1 MLIGV
6 VFVLILN
13 SASIAAM
20 IRHYKED
27 KEHILLVYRSLLAH
41 LLLDVPETQTAA
53 ALLQSDYLQRLIDAS
68 NGNRHDYFGS
78 AIPVSHFSVMERK
91 DRHRHESRPKY
102 GRRAA
107 TQQRSEIH
115 PFLSVEHQ
123 CPAEMRDPFGDSFA

>member
-1 MLIGV
+1 MLIGA

-27 KEHILLVYRSLLAH
+27 KEHIFLVYRSLLAH

-53 ALLQSDYLQRLIDAS
+53 ALLQSDYLLGLIDAS

-78 AIPVSHFSVMERK
+78 AMPMSHSAVTERE
-91 DRHRHESRPKY
+91 DRHRH
-102 GRRAA
+102 
-107 TQQRSEIH
+107 
-115 PFLSVEHQ
+115 
-123 CPAEMRDPFGDSFA
+123 